1 MSDLPSQNN
10 AETTVKNKLAT
21 TTVRAGINTDLHHG
35 AVVAPI
41 HLSSTYSLKGFNEKR
56 QFDYSRTGNPTRST
70 FAQAIADLEQGSV
83 GIATSTGMAAV
94 NLLCQ
99 LLTTEDRVLIPH
111 DCYGG
116 SYRLFTHL
124 AKRGL
129 FKVSVVD
136 QNDQQALQQALS
148 LKPKLVLIETPSNP
162 LLRIVD
168 IEKIAKLSH
177 EVGAVVAV
185 DNTFLSPA
193 LQQPLLLGADI
204 VFHSTTKYINGHSDV
219 VGGVLVA
226 KDKALGEELAWWANC
241 IGITGSAFDS
251 YLALRG
257 LKTLVVRMKQHE
269 NNAAQVAKFLQNHP
283 AIEQVYF
290 PGLSDH
296 PNHDIAARQQQGFG
310 AMLSFEVKGGVEAV
324 KRLFAHLNLFTLAQS
339 LGGVESLISHPSTM
353 THAGMEIEAQLEAGI
368 TQSLVRISVGIEDIE
383 DILNDLDTGLR
394 ASQQGSNNETGEKE
408 KVAQASPVNLEIN
421 AQDATK
427 RVNQELSGK
436 TDSNS
441 ASKASSQN
449 LTPAFNGFW

>member
-1 MSDLPSQNN
+1 MEASNGSNQ
-10 AETTVKNKLAT
+10 KNKATKKLAT

-56 QFDYSRTGNPTRST
+56 QFDYSRTGNPTRTT

-94 NLLCQ
+94 HLLCQ
-99 LLTTEDRVLIPH
+99 LLSPEDRVLIPH

-136 QNDQQALQQALS
+136 QNDQQALAQALA

-162 LLRIVD
+162 LLRIVN
-168 IEKIAKLSH
+168 IEKIAKASH
-177 EVGAVVAV
+177 DVGALVAV

-219 VGGVLVA
+219 VGGVLVT
-226 KDKALGEELAWWANC
+226 KEQALGEELAWWANC

-257 LKTLVVRMKQHE
+257 LKTLSVRMKQHQI
-269 NNAAQVAKFLQNHP
+269 NAEQVAKFLENHP
-283 AIEQVYF
+283 AINKVYF
-290 PGLSDH
+290 PGLQDH
-296 PNHDIAARQQQGFG
+296 PNHDVAARQQYGFG
-310 AMLSFEVKGGVEAV
+310 AMLSFELKGGVEAV
-324 KRLFAHLNLFTLAQS
+324 KTLFSNLEIFTLAQS

-353 THAGMEIEAQLEAGI
+353 THAGMEIEAQLAAGI
-368 TQSLVRISVGIEDIE
+368 TQSLVRVSVGIEDIE
-383 DILNDLDTGLR
+383 DILNDLDQALT
-394 ASQQGSNNETGEKE
+394 ASQQE
-408 KVAQASPVNLEIN
+408 QASVQTSITDKAPEKKLEIKHEQN
-421 AQDATK
+421 TDVAEK
-427 RVNQELSGK
+427 LS
-436 TDSNS
+436 
-441 ASKASSQN
+441 
-449 LTPAFNGFW
+449 PAYKGFW